1 MLAGEVQ
8 LGRQHPLLSLLHLIA
23 QGSSAKQP
31 FNKGLIRNTCIFFES
46 LLEITLRLYILAD
59 LLLSWA

>member
-1 MLAGEVQ
+1 MLAGEVG
-8 LGRQHPLLSLLHLIA
+8 LGRQRRLPSPLRLIA
-23 QGSSAKQP
+23 QGSAAKQP
-31 FNKGLIRNTCIFFES
+31 FNEGPILNTCIFLES

>member
-1 MLAGEVQ
+1 LAEE
-8 LGRQHPLLSLLHLIA
+8 LWMGRQHQFLSPLHLIA
-23 QGSSAKQP
+23 QGSAAKQP
-31 FNKGLIRNTCIFFES
+31 FNEDLIHNTCILLES